1 MSSLEENEIVIKN
14 KGYRKLCSASF
25 VAALAITFVYVVVG
39 LANVVMRQCD
49 NVPRFITR
57 AALAAVF
64 AICVCLFAR
73 RSFIYM
79 EVGGDFA
86 LARRSGAIMII
97 LLLVSAMVEAY
108 YASVFLAANGRGRA
122 LYMLIIAGVGAFT
135 ILPLLL
141 LEYLNFEIY
150 LMRLAGIISFVASLL
165 SFCIGIFVI
174 GFLTIRYHPTS
185 SAYKLFAIC
194 FDSIAPIYLIQV
206 FPCIMLM
213 DIARLFFIKEMKL
226 NAKFANSSDD
236 DEAPQPGE

>member
-1 MSSLEENEIVIKN
+1 MEENEIVIKN

-25 VAALAITFVYVVVG
+25 VAAVIITVVYIVIGSV
-39 LANVVMRQCD
+39 NVVLHQSD
-49 NVPRFITR
+49 NVPRFLSRTL
-57 AALAAVF
+57 LAAAF
-64 AICVCLFAR
+64 AVCVCLFAH

-108 YASVFLAANGRGRA
+108 YASPFLAANGRGRV
-122 LYMLIIAGVGAFT
+122 LYMVIIAGVGAFT

-150 LMRLAGIISFVASLL
+150 LMRLAGVISFVASLL

-174 GFLTIRYHPTS
+174 GFLTIRNNGISDPYQ
-185 SAYKLFAIC
+185 LFVVC

-213 DIARLFFIKEMKL
+213 DIARLFFIKEMKF
-226 NAKFANSSDD
+226 NARFANTSDD
-236 DEAPQPGE
+236 DDAPQPGE